1 MGTVRKIVSPKTGKV
16 SWQIDYLDPDG
27 KRIRKNFKKQKD
39 AKAHLVKYENDIN
52 TGDYVDPQKYRK
64 ATLKQLIEKYE
75 ENYSHQAGYA
85 TSKKYLIEFIND
97 YFGENKP
104 LFNIR
109 YLDLETFRNRLKKT
123 PTKHEKDRSDASV
136 NRCMACLRH
145 MLGKAVEWEM
155 IKQNPFE
162 MGQGLMLKE
171 NNERL
176 RYLSKE
182 EIDRLLAE
190 CSRQVIELP
199 AKNSKTRSVKRVDA
213 DYLRNIVECAINSG
227 MRKEEILSLKWG
239 QIRDGLIYL
248 DKTKSKKKRQVPIND
263 TLAELFRIIRK
274 KQGLTSEYVFVYQG
288 KRIKDVKTAYN
299 AAMKRAGILDANFH
313 TLRHTFASHF
323 VMRGGGL
330 KALQEMLGHS
340 NIKTTMRYAHL
351 SQEHKKEAVKLLDGL
366 TTSNS
371 MSRIVT
377 NSEKLSL
384 PQKTQL
390 ATVR

>member
-1 MGTVRKIVSPKTGKV
+1 MGTFRKLTSVKTGKI

-39 AKAHLVKYENDIN
+39 AKAHLAKYENDIN
-52 TGDYVDPQKYRK
+52 NGDYVDPKKYRR
-64 ATLKQLIEKYE
+64 ATLNELIEKYE
-75 ENYSHQAGYA
+75 ENYSHQAGYS
-85 TSKKYLIEFIND
+85 TSKKYLIEFIKGD
-97 YFGENKP
+97 IGENKL

-109 YLDLETFRNRLKKT
+109 YVDLETFRNKLKQT
-123 PTKHEKDRSDASV
+123 PTKHDKERSEASV
-136 NRCMACLRH
+136 NRCMACFRH

-162 MGQGLMLKE
+162 MGQGLMFKE

-176 RYLSKE
+176 RYLSE
-182 EIDRLLAE
+182 DEINRLLAE
-190 CSRQVIELP
+190 CATQVIYLHI
-199 AKNSKTRSVKRVDA
+199 KKSKSRSVKRPDPE
-213 DYLRNIVECAINSG
+213 YLKNIVECAINSG
-227 MRKEEILSLKWG
+227 MRKEEILSLKWE

-248 DKTKSKKKRQVPIND
+248 DKTKAKKKRQVPMNN
-263 TLAELFRIIRK
+263 TLAELFRSIRK
-274 KQGLTSEYVFVYQG
+274 KQRLTSEYVFIYRG

-299 AAMKRAGILDANFH
+299 AALKRAGILDANFH

-323 VMRGGGL
+323 VMRGGSL
-330 KALQEMLGHS
+330 KALQEILGHA

-371 MSRIVT
+371 MSFYVT
-377 NSEKLSL
+377 NSEKTGL
-384 PQKTQL
+384 PQNPQPS
-390 ATVR
+390 AVM

>member
-1 MGTVRKIVSPKTGKV
+1 MGVSKKIVSCRTGKV

-39 AKAHLVKYENDIN
+39 EKAHLAKYENDIN
-52 TGDYVDPQKYRK
+52 TGEYVNPQKYRK

-75 ENYSHQAGYA
+75 ENYCHQAGYV
-85 TSKKYLIEFIND
+85 TSKNYLIEFIKA

-109 YLDLETFRNRLKKT
+109 YVDLETFRNRHKQT
-123 PTKHEKDRSDASV
+123 TTKHEKDRSDASV

-176 RYLSKE
+176 RYLSKD

-199 AKNSKTRSVKRVDA
+199 RKNSKSISVKRADA
-213 DYLRNIVECAINSG
+213 DYLRYIVECAINTG
-227 MRKEEILSLKWG
+227 MRKEEILSLKWD
-239 QIRDGLIYL
+239 QIKDGLIYL
-248 DKTKSKKKRQVPIND
+248 DKTKGKKKRQVPING
-263 TLAELFRIIRK
+263 TLAELFRITRK
-274 KQGLTSEYVFVYQG
+274 KQGLTSEYVFIYQG
-288 KRIKDVKTAYN
+288 KRIMDVKTAYN
-299 AAMKRAGILDANFH
+299 AALKRAGILDANFH

-323 VMRGGGL
+323 VMRGGSL

-366 TTSNS
+366 TAPKS
-371 MSRIVT
+371 MSHFVT
-377 NSEKLSL
+377 NFEKSGL
-384 PQKTQL
+384 PHNSQP
-390 ATVR
+390 AAIM

>member
-1 MGTVRKIVSPKTGKV
+1 MGTFRKIVSYKTGKV

-27 KRIRKNFKKQKD
+27 KRIRKNFKKQKG
-39 AKAHLVKYENDIN
+39 AKAHLAKYENDIN
-52 TGDYVDPQKYRK
+52 NGDYVDPQKYRK
-64 ATLKQLIEKYE
+64 ATLKDLIEKYE
-75 ENYSHQAGYA
+75 ENYSHQAGYS
-85 TSKKYLIEFIND
+85 TSKKYLIDFIKG

-109 YLDLETFRNRLKKT
+109 YVDLETFRNRLKQT
-123 PTKHEKDRSDASV
+123 PTKHKKDRADASV
-136 NRCMACLRH
+136 NRCMACIRH
-145 MLGKAVEWEM
+145 MLGKSVEWEM
-155 IKQNPFE
+155 IKQNPLE
-162 MGQGLMLKE
+162 MGQSLMFKE

-176 RYLSKE
+176 RYLSE
-182 EIDRLLAE
+182 DEINKLLAE
-190 CSRQVIELP
+190 CSRQVIKLP
-199 AKNSKTRSVKRVDA
+199 SKKSRTKSVKRADV

-227 MRKEEILSLKWG
+227 MRKEEVLSLKWK

-248 DKTKSKKKRQVPIND
+248 DKTKGKKKRQVPINK
-263 TLAELFRIIRK
+263 TLAQLFGTVRK

-299 AAMKRAGILDANFH
+299 AALKRAGILDANFH

-323 VMRGGGL
+323 VMRGGSL

-371 MSRIVT
+371 MSFYVT
-377 NSEKLSL
+377 NSDKSGLL
-384 PQKTQL
+384 QNT
-390 ATVR
+390 